1 MPRLMNGLGQLFGRQ
16 PTGADDGAQG
26 KPSNTPDQR
35 EGTRIA
41 LAVGIEVPRPG
52 SHEVTVFARRLGSS
66 VAFDYRIQ
74 FLSDG
79 SVRFIFRSPP
89 SLKVWRA
96 MQYIDFRPEDRRNQT
111 WVRKSGAQWSAKEL
125 VDTTNFVHLVIRH
138 GYVIPE
144 QRYSDDR

>member
-1 MPRLMNGLGQLFGRQ
+1 MPRLIDALGQLFGRQ
-16 PTGADDGAQG
+16 PTGADDGAQS
-26 KPSNTPDQR
+26 KSSNTSDQR

-79 SVRFIFRSPP
+79 SVRFIFRAAP
-89 SLKVWRA
+89 SLKVWEGHA
-96 MQYIDFRPEDRRNQT
+96 VYGF
-111 WVRKSGAQWSAKEL
+111 SA
-125 VDTTNFVHLVIRH
+125 
-138 GYVIPE
+138 
-144 QRYSDDR
+144 